1 MRVGRVLRHTGWRR
15 FVSAKRSDRHIL
27 NQILKENN
35 MLQKS
40 ILALLFMLS
49 GNLAYAGAQPSRG
62 ATRGELLYST
72 HCITCHSTQ
81 VHWRDKK
88 LATDWTRLQAEVRR
102 WQEVSGLGWVDD
114 DITEVARYLNVRY
127 YHYPNRD

>member
-1 MRVGRVLRHTGWRR
+1 
-15 FVSAKRSDRHIL
+15 
-27 NQILKENN
+27 